1 MTVKAKT
8 KTKPVKRN
16 GKGTSLAAFRP
27 QRVNA
32 NKHKP
37 LGLKMVGDSIQ
48 RDGYSAPMV
57 AAADGELFIGSLRH
71 EAVSDVL
78 PAEPI
83 VIRSRGDRPIIHIR
97 EDIPN
102 ADDPRAR
109 RLGVADN
116 IIAHVDYNPDGA
128 IMAALAGE
136 DAAIKQ
142 MIEADDLSLHAIM
155 ALTQIPPNLNDLE
168 DEYGTPEARDFWPI
182 VKVQVSPKT
191 FKRYEKLMANIDG
204 TDEAKKFDALLSRAE
219 LS

>member
-1 MTVKAKT
+1 MTVKT

-16 GKGTSLAAFRP
+16 GNGHPSTSSGLAAFRP
-27 QRVNA
+27 QRANA

-97 EDIPN
+97 EDIPS

-116 IIAHVDYNPDGA
+116 IIAHIDYNPDGEILA
-128 IMAALAGE
+128 TLAGE
-136 DAAIKQ
+136 DAALRQ
-142 MIEADDLSLHAIM
+142 MIEADELSLRAIQTF
-155 ALTQIPPNLNDLE
+155 AIQPPSDFK
-168 DEYGTPEARDFWPI
+168 EYNENIETAYCC
-182 VKVQVSPKT
+182 PKCGY
-191 FKRYEKLMANIDG
+191 KWSGKPNQDVL
-204 TDEAKKFDALLSRAE
+204 
-219 LS
+219 